1 MKKHRINLTL
11 HRLPQI
17 MAGELD
23 PIIDQLI
30 IEHQADLLRS
40 LGQESLG

>member
-1 MKKHRINLTL
+1 MT
-11 HRLPQI
+11 
-17 MAGELD
+17 GELD

-40 LGQESLG
+40 LGHADD

>member
-1 MKKHRINLTL
+1 MTKRRNDLTL

-23 PIIDQLI
+23 PDIRQLI
-30 IEHQADLLRS
+30 LEHQADPLRS
-40 LGQESLG
+40 LGQDGQG